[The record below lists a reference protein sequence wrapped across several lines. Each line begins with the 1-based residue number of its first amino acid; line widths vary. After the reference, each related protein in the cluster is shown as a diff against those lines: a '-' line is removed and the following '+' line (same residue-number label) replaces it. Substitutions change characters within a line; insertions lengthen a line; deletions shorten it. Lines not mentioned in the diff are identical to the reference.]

1 MIFALAALIVLIVAL
16 GAFAWWRFFQSAPI
30 GVELARHI
38 YQGNLYVLVQYD
50 DDLAIFDGAGRPVA
64 SRSDAEAVIRSYV
77 WTQAFHS
84 NTDLSYVARAA
95 QRAQDIDKDIAG
107 ARSLSNTVVR
117 ALDKLDGL
125 SVSVPF
131 GGGVDSALDNV
142 IGSHPGLGT
151 LSGLFVERVSAM
163 DIIEDLYPGLYKLN
177 ELMRDLNS
185 TLNEWG
191 DNSAQLAESS
201 SSLQTLS
208 AADEIDALVAE
219 QAFRDVSAA
228 AQGLASTMGYTKR
241 VISDASS
248 EVGRL
253 ARALRNASDTPV
265 IGDNL
270 GSLAENVGGAN
281 DVLSSLDSNISGAQ
295 QQLNYIAERFAT
307 SVSNATGA
315 LDGYMAKWMDTPHD
329 ATWPPADPA
338 RRPVQFAAQP
348 TANIPTAQPVALA
361 PTPTPAATPTA
372 IPAATPTFTPIPT
385 PTQSPTAVPTPVPT
399 ATNTPTPIPMPTQS
413 PTATPTPVPTATPTP
428 DTSYLS
434 VCGWAQMVL
443 LNAGK
448 PHDPCNTPT
457 PGATAA
463 SRPPTRAPAPEPTA
477 TVVSRRCQDI
487 KPNADLSGCDFAESD
502 LSGLNLS
509 GVNFTDAILY
519 FADLSETDLTDATLH
534 NAIVDGINL
543 SKVDLTHTTL
553 TGITSFQ
560 DALLT
565 RAVFTKDA
573 RLRNVSFAGA
583 DLSYADLRGADLA
596 GADFSSAN
604 LYGAQFDWAVMDDA
618 LFRNAYADEA
628 SFIRAVLNGASFI
641 NTDIDDARFDGSDLT
656 GAVFRRVQGASSAE
670 FLRTTCP
677 DGVVSD
683 DCYREGRL
691 EE

>member
-1 MIFALAALIVLIVAL
+1 MQREGKPHTYERHSSSGHMKFAIVALIVLIVAL

-38 YQGNLYVLVQYD
+38 YQGDLYVLVQYD
-50 DDLAIFDGAGRPVA
+50 DDLAIFDEAGRPVA
-64 SRSDAEAVIRSYV
+64 SRSAAEAVIRSYV
-77 WTQAFHS
+77 WTQAFH
-84 NTDLSYVARAA
+84 NTDLSGVAGAA
-95 QRAQDIDKDIAG
+95 RMAQELDSDIAD
-107 ARSLSNTVVR
+107 ARSVSNTVVNAMDR
-117 ALDKLDGL
+117 LDGI
-125 SVSVPF
+125 SASVPF
-131 GGGVDSALDNV
+131 MG
-142 IGSHPGLGT
+142 
-151 LSGLFVERVSAM
+151 RVSALG
-163 DIIEDLYPGLYKLN
+163 IIEDSYPGLDTLTG
-177 ELMRDLNS
+177 LMRDLNS

-201 SSLQTLS
+201 ASLESLS
-208 AADEIDALVAE
+208 DADEIDALEAE
-219 QAFRDVSAA
+219 RAFLDASAA
-228 AQGLASTMGYTKR
+228 SQGLASTMGEIR
-241 VISDASS
+241 SAVSDASS

-253 ARALRNASDTPV
+253 ANAMRNASDTPI
-265 IGDNL
+265 IG
-270 GSLAENVGGAN
+270 GSLRSLAGNVGGAE
-281 DVLSSLDSNISGAQ
+281 DALSSLAAGIGGAQ
-295 QQLNYIAERFAT
+295 QELNSIAERFAT
-307 SVSNATGA
+307 SVANATGA
-315 LDGYMAKWMDTPHD
+315 LDGYMAQWMDTPHD

-338 RRPVQFAAQP
+338 RRPVQVAAQP

-361 PTPTPAATPTA
+361 PTPVPAAAPTA
-372 IPAATPTFTPIPT
+372 IPAATPTFMPNPT
-385 PTQSPTAVPTPVPT
+385 PTQSPTAMPTPIPT

-428 DTSYLS
+428 DTSHLP

-448 PHDPCNTPT
+448 RHDPCNTPT

-477 TVVSRRCQDI
+477 TVASRRCQDI

-519 FADLSETDLTDATLH
+519 FADLSETDLMDATLH

-543 SKVDLTHTTL
+543 SKVDLTRTTL

-641 NTDIDDARFDGSDLT
+641 NTDIDDARFDGADLT

>member
-1 MIFALAALIVLIVAL
+1 MIFALVALIVLIVAL

-77 WTQAFHS
+77 WTQAFH
-84 NTDLSYVARAA
+84 NTDLSGVAGAA
-95 QRAQDIDKDIAG
+95 RMAQELDSDIAD
-107 ARSLSNTVVR
+107 ARSVSNTVVNAMDR
-117 ALDKLDGL
+117 LDGI
-125 SVSVPF
+125 SASVPF
-131 GGGVDSALDNV
+131 MG
-142 IGSHPGLGT
+142 
-151 LSGLFVERVSAM
+151 RVSAL
-163 DIIEDLYPGLYKLN
+163 DIIEDSYPGLDTLTG
-177 ELMRDLNS
+177 LMRDLNS

-201 SSLQTLS
+201 VSLESLS
-208 AADEIDALVAE
+208 DADEIDAVEAE
-219 QAFRDVSAA
+219 RAFRDASAA
-228 AQGLASTMGYTKR
+228 SQGLASTMSEIR
-241 VISDASS
+241 SAVSDASS

-253 ARALRNASDTPV
+253 ASAMRNASDTPI
-265 IGDNL
+265 IG
-270 GSLAENVGGAN
+270 GSLRSLAGNVGGAE
-281 DVLSSLDSNISGAQ
+281 DALSGLASSIGGAQ
-295 QQLNYIAERFAT
+295 QDLNSIAERFAA

-315 LDGYMAKWMDTPHD
+315 LDGYMARWMDTPHD

-338 RRPVQFAAQP
+338 RRSVQVAAQP

-361 PTPTPAATPTA
+361 PTPTPATTPTA
-372 IPAATPTFTPIPT
+372 IPAATPTLTPIPT
-385 PTQSPTAVPTPVPT
+385 PTQSPTAMPTPIPT

-413 PTATPTPVPTATPTP
+413 PTATLTPVPTATSTP
-428 DTSYLS
+428 DTSHLP

-448 PHDPCNTPT
+448 RHDPCNTPT
-457 PGATAA
+457 PGATVAA
-463 SRPPTRAPAPEPTA
+463 SIPPTRAPAPAPTA

-519 FADLSETDLTDATLH
+519 FADLSETALTDATLH

-543 SKVDLTHTTL
+543 SKVDLTRTTL

-565 RAVFTKDA
+565 RAVFTKGA
-573 RLRNVSFAGA
+573 PLRNVSFAGA

-596 GADFSSAN
+596 GSDFSSAN
-604 LYGAQFDWAVMDDA
+604 LYGAKFDWAIMDDA
-618 LFRNAYADEA
+618 LFRNADADEA
-628 SFIRAVLNGASFI
+628 SFTRAILNGALFI
-641 NTDIDDARFDGSDLT
+641 NTEIDDARFDGADLT

-670 FLRTTCP
+670 FLKTTCP

-683 DCYREGRL
+683 DCYREDRL